1 MERESTVYG
10 GFCCSPASTA
20 GAGVKSTTFTNI
32 KYTRRL
38 GELCE
43 WIVKTDVKNKAANF
57 VPFSAGLFTK
67 SSVQTETNR
76 V

>member
-1 MERESTVYG
+1 MAEKRRAQQPMV
-10 GFCCSPASTA
+10 AMAAVA
-20 GAGVKSTTFTNI
+20 GLGVKSTTLANI

-43 WIVKTDVKNKAANF
+43 WIVKTDVKNSAANF
-57 VPFSAGLFTK
+57 VPFSAGLFAK
-67 SSVQTETNR
+67 SSVQTRTNR

>member
-20 GAGVKSTTFTNI
+20 GAGVKSTTFANI

-43 WIVKTDVKNKAANF
+43 WIVKTDVKN
-57 VPFSAGLFTK
+57 
-67 SSVQTETNR
+67 
-76 V
+76 